1 MNKKVIDND
10 RADVGRGAVVDPFVV
25 FIYGALMPFV
35 PYDFV
40 SPFLPSIDA
49 VLLQLLE
56 IVLKLISIFFA
67 CWLGGRI
74 FVALIYRVSAKWG
87 KRLDVLLVAVILVGL
102 WQVGVDSVN
111 LYLNVVSGLSTLSI
125 GDCFSLGS
133 IASIVWLFWLATL
146 GSSGIFAKKEI
157 DEDDGPP
164 TILASNCSAASPVH
178 FQTLSAGNSNRAMTF
193 PIAKSIVPSMEISP
207 TNCPRVVRLISL
219 DPTPGQNESAA
230 MPGAH
235 SSPKLNQR
243 IETG

>member
-74 FVALIYRVSAKWG
+74 FVALIYR
-87 KRLDVLLVAVILVGL
+87 L
-102 WQVGVDSVN
+102 
-111 LYLNVVSGLSTLSI
+111 
-125 GDCFSLGS
+125 
-133 IASIVWLFWLATL
+133 
-146 GSSGIFAKKEI
+146 
-157 DEDDGPP
+157 
-164 TILASNCSAASPVH
+164 
-178 FQTLSAGNSNRAMTF
+178 
-193 PIAKSIVPSMEISP
+193 
-207 TNCPRVVRLISL
+207 
-219 DPTPGQNESAA
+219 ESADFRRGFSA
-230 MPGAH
+230 MFRGGTSRMCRDPAF
-235 SSPKLNQR
+235 LR
-243 IETG
+243 

>member
-87 KRLDVLLVAVILVGL
+87 KRLDVLLVAVVPAPVVWTRFCNSGGQLYQLVL
-102 WQVGVDSVN
+102 
-111 LYLNVVSGLSTLSI
+111 
-125 GDCFSLGS
+125 
-133 IASIVWLFWLATL
+133 
-146 GSSGIFAKKEI
+146 
-157 DEDDGPP
+157 
-164 TILASNCSAASPVH
+164 
-178 FQTLSAGNSNRAMTF
+178 
-193 PIAKSIVPSMEISP
+193 
-207 TNCPRVVRLISL
+207 
-219 DPTPGQNESAA
+219 
-230 MPGAH
+230 
-235 SSPKLNQR
+235 
-243 IETG
+243 TGFKG